1 MKNKKGFTLIELI
14 VVIAILGILLLFLV
28 PQVVGYIQSAK
39 ETKAKQECSQLV
51 KIANIELVDLY
62 ASNSLDFSD
71 DTINLLNKSDYMTEV
86 YANSNVA
93 DDSIVTLTANGNT
106 GVVIYAEYISSDDI
120 HVYYNGMIYSL
131 EPLVM
136 SEYARILDI
145 LTSNDDIN
153 SLTGYNRTKALQ
165 KAVLGED
172 GEYVDLTE
180 AEVEYLKN
188 LVDNNDL
195 SIHSGEETTYDDL
208 QWVPVST
215 PDGSDVIMV
224 ATHGMTNGKT
234 GAVKEGRFIY
244 YQGKYFYK
252 AHFKDGVELGG
263 STWVSD
269 DGSIVVEL
277 DNAAS
282 GEDISEQL
290 WKIFQNQ

>member
-1 MKNKKGFTLIELI
+1 
-14 VVIAILGILLLFLV
+14 
-28 PQVVGYIQSAK
+28 
-39 ETKAKQECSQLV
+39 
-51 KIANIELVDLY
+51 
-62 ASNSLDFSD
+62 
-71 DTINLLNKSDYMTEV
+71 
-86 YANSNVA
+86 
-93 DDSIVTLTANGNT
+93 LTANGNT

-165 KAVLGED
+165 KAALGED

-195 SIHSGEETTYDDL
+195 SIQSGEETTYDDL

-224 ATHGMTNGKT
+224 ATHGMTNGEI
-234 GAVKEGRFIY
+234 GAVQEGQFIY

-252 AHFKDGVELGG
+252 AFEVGDAGKIGG
-263 STWVSD
+263 YSRVAD

-282 GEDISEQL
+282 GEDISEQF
-290 WKIFQNQ
+290 WKMFQNQ